1 MPIYKDQ
8 IERLRDRDL
17 ANCSFLGDPLLQAAD
32 ILIYKA
38 AFVHLGEDQA
48 LRVELTREEACRFAK
63 CKRIWRDRQGRAAG
77 QG

>member
-38 AFVHLGEDQA
+38 AFVHLAD
-48 LRVELTREEACRFAK
+48 
-63 CKRIWRDRQGRAAG
+63 DHGRAG
-77 QG
+77 

>member
-38 AFVHLGEDQA
+38 RMLA
-48 LRVELTREEACRFAK
+48 
-63 CKRIWRDRQGRAAG
+63 GRKTTASG
-77 QG
+77 SRP